1 MIPSLIFYDSQGS
14 NPLQQN
20 DLDEKM
26 KELDGTENKGKLGA
40 NAILAVSMAICKV
53 TLSQS
58 AHAML
63 HLLHLYCI
71 FCMYMKIP
79 MRIFKHSYLLYL
91 LVSFLI

>member
-53 TLSQS
+53 TLAKVLMPCCISYIFTAYS
-58 AHAML
+58 A
-63 HLLHLYCI
+63 CT
-71 FCMYMKIP
+71 
-79 MRIFKHSYLLYL
+79 
-91 LVSFLI
+91 